1 MLTFLSRNWWVL
13 ALRGLAAIVF
23 GILTFVAPMATI
35 AVLVLFWGA
44 YALVDGAFAIFAA
57 FKGPN
62 PDGFPWWVLLM
73 GVVAVLAGV
82 YAFMAPALTAIA
94 LVYVIGI
101 FAAIRGVAEIATAI
115 RLRKEIDNEWMLIA
129 AGALSLVFGLFLLLF
144 PGAGAL
150 ALIVYIGA
158 MAIVIGVVE
167 VMLALRLRAHAS
179 ARSPQVRGA
188 AR

>member
-1 MLTFLSRNWWVL
+1 MLTFLARNWWIL

-23 GILTFVAPMATI
+23 GILTFVAPIATI

-44 YALVDGAFAIFAA
+44 YALVDGVFAIIAA

-62 PDGFPWWVLLM
+62 TNGFPWWVLLM

-94 LVYVIGI
+94 LVYVIGV
-101 FAAIRGVAEIATAI
+101 FAVVRGVAEIATAI

-150 ALIVYIGA
+150 ALIVYIGV

-167 VMLALRLRAHAS
+167 VMLALRLRSHAAAHPTMRA
-179 ARSPQVRGA
+179 A

>member
-1 MLTFLSRNWWVL
+1 MLTFLARNWWVL

-23 GILTFVAPMATI
+23 GILTFVSPIATI

-44 YALVDGAFAIFAA
+44 YALIDGVFAIFAA

-62 PDGFPWWVLLM
+62 PEGFPWWMLLM
-73 GVVAVLAGV
+73 GVVAVLAGA

-94 LVYVIGI
+94 LVYVIGV
-101 FAAIRGVAEIATAI
+101 FAVIRGVAEIATAI
-115 RLRKEIDNEWMLIA
+115 RLRKEIDNEWMLVA

-179 ARSPQVRGA
+179 AHPRVQGA

>member
-1 MLTFLSRNWWVL
+1 MLTFSPQLVDPRF
-13 ALRGLAAIVF
+13 ARPGRIVF

-35 AVLVLFWGA
+35 TVLVLFWGA

-101 FAAIRGVAEIATAI
+101 FAVIRGVAEIATAI

-129 AGALSLVFGLFLLLF
+129 AGALCSSSACSCCFFRAR
-144 PGAGAL
+144 GAGADRL
-150 ALIVYIGA
+150 HRRDGDRDRR
-158 MAIVIGVVE
+158 GR

-179 ARSPQVRGA
+179 ARPQLRGA